1 MKLKVAGTSVGRSEF
16 LSIMDYFYALDPSLV
31 HTRGGTKSLTPFHIV
46 SLQYSEIV
54 ANFLHKNGADIN
66 VLDSEGNTPLD
77 VLEFHDAG
85 DRPPA
90 QRLTIDYSGT
100 QPRTGLAICD
110 YALAGP
116 AYWIKEGKMAM
127 RIKELYLSWDAKR
140 SNELRGRRQEPA
152 RELDLSIRE
161 LIRGLRI

>member
-1 MKLKVAGTSVGRSEF
+1 MKLRVAGTSVGRSEF
-16 LSIMDYFYALDPSLV
+16 LGIMDYFYALDTSLI
-31 HTRGGTKSLTPFHIV
+31 HAHGGTKSFTPFHIV

-54 ANFLHKNGADIN
+54 ANFLYKNGADIN
-66 VLDSEGNTPLD
+66 DLDGEGNTPLD

-85 DRPPA
+85 DRPQA

-127 RIKELYLSWDAKR
+127 RIKELYLGWGAKR
-140 SNELRGRRQEPA
+140 SKELGGRRGDPA
-152 RELDLSIRE
+152 RELDPAIRE
-161 LIRGLRI
+161 LRRLRI